1 MDNLNIEQ
9 QWAKFT
15 NSNYNLESIKFDCI
29 DNDTDKIEAPLCSDL
44 NISTKSKIIYLNNK
58 FDLYNLFWKLNV
70 IDYDEETEGIIKKQM
85 KFNFINEE
93 QVTDFEN
100 RIKNEKV
107 VNIKVLNKINNP
119 SGRIRFKDIRKV
131 DIGI

>member
-44 NISTKSKIIYLNNK
+44 NISTIPLSGEIN
-58 FDLYNLFWKLNV
+58 FFFPNLLEVKE
-70 IDYDEETEGIIKKQM
+70 I
-85 KFNFINEE
+85 
-93 QVTDFEN
+93 
-100 RIKNEKV
+100 
-107 VNIKVLNKINNP
+107 
-119 SGRIRFKDIRKV
+119 S
-131 DIGI
+131 